1 MKNEKGVT
9 LTALV
14 AYISVFM
21 IIISIVTMISTHFYG
36 NLAKVKQ
43 PSKYILEFNKFAMFF
58 ISDVKLNGSISS
70 ISTTSIEFEDG
81 TKYEY
86 KDSKIYRNDQIICKN
101 VSSFEFTKAEYTENN
116 YSKTLV
122 NVKAVY
128 GQGENAISRTVD
140 FVLKY
145 W

>member
-1 MKNEKGVT
+1 MKTEKGVT

-21 IIISIVTMISTHFYG
+21 IIISMVTAISAHFYK
-36 NLAKVKQ
+36 NVAKVESA
-43 PSKYILEFNKFAMFF
+43 PKYVTEFNKFSMFF
-58 ISDVKLNGSISS
+58 VADVKKN
-70 ISTTSIEFEDG
+70 STTKSNTDTSIEFDDG

-86 KDSKIYRNDQIICKN
+86 GTEVAKNIQAMKFN
-101 VSSFEFTKAEYTENN
+101 VSDYTKNGFTK
-116 YSKTLV
+116 KIVRVDVTLG
-122 NVKAVY
+122 NGKLNI
-128 GQGENAISRTVD
+128 QKSVD

>member
-1 MKNEKGVT
+1 MKTEKGVT

-21 IIISIVTMISTHFYG
+21 IIISMVT
-36 NLAKVKQ
+36 A
-43 PSKYILEFNKFAMFF
+43 EFNKFSMFF
-58 ISDVKLNGSISS
+58 VADVKKN
-70 ISTTSIEFEDG
+70 STTKSNTDTSIEFDDG

-86 KDSKIYRNDQIICKN
+86 KNKKIYRNGTEVAKNIQAMKFN
-101 VSSFEFTKAEYTENN
+101 VSDYTKNGFTK
-116 YSKTLV
+116 KIVRVDVTLG
-122 NVKAVY
+122 NGKLNI
-128 GQGENAISRTVD
+128 QKSVD

>member
-14 AYISVFM
+14 AYISAFM